1 MLMDFLWL
9 VGRILFGLT
18 FVGSGIGHF
27 AQTDRSAK
35 RAASKGLPQP
45 KNMVLL
51 SGVTFFLGGLSIILG
66 VFADFGALLV
76 IATLIPA
83 TFLLH
88 KFWEETDPMIKH
100 VEISLFLKNLS
111 LIGGCIILFS
121 FFARDGSGGM
131 PYTLTDGLFN
141 F

>member
-1 MLMDFLWL
+1 MDFLWL
-9 VGRILFGLT
+9 IGRILFGLI

-27 AQTDRSAK
+27 AEADSSAEH
-35 RAASKGLPQP
+35 AAAKGVPQP

-51 SGVTFFLGGLSIILG
+51 SGVTFGLGGLSIILG
-66 VFADFGALLV
+66 LFPDVGALML

-83 TFLLH
+83 TFFFH
-88 KFWEETDPMIKH
+88 KFWEETDPIVKQ
-100 VEISLFLKNLS
+100 VEMSQFMKNVS
-111 LIGGCIILFS
+111 LIGGCLILFS
-121 FFARDGSGGM
+121 LFARETSRGL